1 MVMMR
6 QVVASHT
13 LAGALLLLA
22 QLGGG
27 SSFNSAVDQI
37 ERSVT
42 RPVPQAPAAP
52 VERSPDV
59 SVPDRY
65 VAGPGQY
72 GIEVVPGHSER
83 LLPSGEYYAPP
94 STVCSSATGECATAP
109 AGVRPAPDMRTPYDT
124 HVAP

>member
-1 MVMMR
+1 MVR
-6 QVVASHT
+6 RVATGHV

-27 SSFNSAVDQI
+27 SSIGSAVDEI

-52 VERSPDV
+52 VERSPDAW
-59 SVPDRY
+59 VPDRY
-65 VAGPGQY
+65 LPDPVGGGTAL
-72 GIEVVPGHSER
+72 VPGHWER
-83 LLPSGEYYAPP
+83 RLPGGGYYAPP
-94 STVCSSATGECATAP
+94 STVCNSISGECATAP
-109 AGVRPAPDMRTPYDT
+109 AGVRPPPDMRTPHDDR